1 MRTPA
6 ALASG
11 CGHNVGDRKRISFD
25 VSVESMSWFEF
36 AFAFALLLL
45 LLISVV
51 VVHVLYS
58 FVDVILLRSELR
70 L

>member
-11 CGHNVGDRKRISFD
+11 CGHNVGDKKRISFD
-25 VSVESMSWFEF
+25 VSVESMSCF
-36 AFAFALLLL
+36 AFFALLLL

-51 VVHVLYS
+51 VVHVL
-58 FVDVILLRSELR
+58 
-70 L
+70 

>member
-25 VSVESMSWFEF
+25 VSVESMSWFAF

-45 LLISVV
+45 LLISV